1 MKRIS
6 QECYAHIPERLSG
19 LVDLS
24 YNLWWSWNPDARD
37 LFDELNPQGWM
48 DAGHNPVRM
57 LRHLP
62 EEFLRAALNNKPY
75 LRKYDAVMDE
85 FRGLRQSEGT
95 WFAGRIS
102 ASMNRP
108 IAYFSAEYGLL
119 SSLPFFAGG
128 LGFLAGDHVKECSDL
143 GVPMVAVGLLYSKG
157 YLHQRIGEDGWQQNA
172 EESIDFSSAPVRR
185 ILDEKGQPLVVEIP
199 FIEPTICVAGW
210 RAQVG
215 RVDLIL
221 LDTNIEE
228 NDPEIRDITERLYT
242 GDAGRRLLQEI
253 VLGVGGIRLLRR
265 MGIDFSA
272 VHLNEGHPAF
282 ALLEWIR
289 MLVAEGLTFDQ
300 AAGVVTRSSV
310 FTTHTPVP
318 AGHDVF
324 SREMIRRHF
333 RTFYPEL
340 GIDGERFFAL
350 GDEPLKR
357 REGFNMTALALRLS
371 AHNNGVSRMNG
382 NVSREMWSALWQE
395 MAGDREPIGYI
406 TNGIH
411 ITTWLN
417 PSLRALIDRYM
428 NPYCPRWLENHDRP
442 SSWRYINRIPDE
454 ELWRVHL
461 GLKRKLIDR
470 IREYKRRDWA
480 HRQTHPGS
488 VLAGGALL
496 DPTVLTLGF
505 ARRFTTYKRAGLI
518 FSDPERLKSILNN
531 PYRPVQIIFAGKA
544 HPADDGGKRIIQSIY
559 HLAQQ
564 PEFGGRIAF
573 VEDYGEEIAKYLVHG
588 VDVWLNNPLPPME
601 ASGTS
606 GMKAALN
613 GVLNL
618 SILDGWWL
626 EGYNGR
632 NGWAFGDGNNGENR
646 DAADAAAIYDIL
658 EQQVVPLYY
667 GVSGDGVPHEW
678 VRMMKESINS
688 NCPAF
693 SARRMVKEYVARYY
707 SPAMGCRDCGAR
719 PAPAL
724 PVCEPEDVGTD
735 GAGCR

>member
-1 MKRIS
+1 MQSIS
-6 QECYAHIPERLSG
+6 HYYSHIPERLSG

-24 YNLWWSWNPDARD
+24 YNLWWSWNPDAKA

-48 DAGHNPVRM
+48 DSEHNPVRM
-57 LRHLP
+57 LRQLP
-62 EEFLRAALNNKPY
+62 AEFLHSALNNRQYMRRYDAVMEEFLRLK
-75 LRKYDAVMDE
+75 
-85 FRGLRQSEGT
+85 QSEGT

-102 ASMNRP
+102 GPVNRP

-128 LGFLAGDHVKECSDL
+128 LGFLAGDHIKECSDL
-143 GVPMVAVGLLYSKG
+143 GVPMVAVGLLYSNG
-157 YLHQRIGEDGWQQNA
+157 YLHQRIGEEGWQQNA
-172 EESIDFSSAPVRR
+172 EERIDFSSVPVRR
-185 ILDEKGQPLVVEIP
+185 ILDEEGRPLVVELP
-199 FIEPTICVAGW
+199 FIEPRIFVSGW
-210 RAQVG
+210 QARVG
-215 RVDLIL
+215 RVDLLL

-228 NDPEIRDITERLYT
+228 NDSAIRNITSRLYT
-242 GDAGRRLLQEI
+242 GDAQRRLLQEI
-253 VLGVGGIRLLRR
+253 VLGIGGIRMLAR
-265 MGIDFSA
+265 MRVGFSA

-289 MLVAEGLTFDQ
+289 ILVADGLSFEE
-300 AAGVVTRSSV
+300 AAGLVMRSSV

-324 SREMIRRHF
+324 PRDLIRRHF
-333 RTFYPEL
+333 SRFSPEL
-340 GIDGERFFAL
+340 GIDGSQFFAL
-350 GDEPLKR
+350 GDQPVGGHG
-357 REGFNMTALALRLS
+357 GFNMTALALRLS

-395 MAGDREPIGYI
+395 MAEDRDPIGYI

-417 PSLRALIDRYM
+417 PDLRALIDRYM
-428 NPYCPRWLENHDRP
+428 NPYCPRWLENHDNP

-454 ELWRVHL
+454 ELWQVHL
-461 GLKRKLIDR
+461 TLKRKLIDR

-480 HRQTHPGS
+480 NQQTHPGS

-496 DPTVLTLGF
+496 DPTVLTIGF
-505 ARRFTTYKRAGLI
+505 ARRFSTYKRAGLI
-518 FSDPERLKSILNN
+518 FSDPNRLKSILNN
-531 PYRPVQIIFAGKA
+531 PYKPVQIIFAGKA
-544 HPADDGGKRIIQSIY
+544 HPSDDDGKRIIQSIY
-559 HLAQQ
+559 HRARQ

-632 NGWAFGDGNNGENR
+632 NGWAFGDGNTGSDR

-658 EQQVVPLYY
+658 EQQVVPRYY
-667 GVSGDGVPHEW
+667 AVSGDGVPHEW
-678 VRMMKESINS
+678 VKMMKESIQS

-707 SPAMGCRDCGAR
+707 SPAMGCEERCACGDVASR
-719 PAPAL
+719 ACGSVKYAAG
-724 PVCEPEDVGTD
+724 EPGY
-735 GAGCR
+735 R